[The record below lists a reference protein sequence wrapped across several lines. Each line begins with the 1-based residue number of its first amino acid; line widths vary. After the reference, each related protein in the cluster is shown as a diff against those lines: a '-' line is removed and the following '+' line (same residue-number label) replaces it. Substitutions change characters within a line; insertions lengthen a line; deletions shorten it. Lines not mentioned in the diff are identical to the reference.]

1 MMASILIAGGGIVIC
16 TFAISTVVF
25 FALVAK
31 DVFEDI
37 DKN

>member
-1 MMASILIAGGGIVIC
+1 MMASILIAGGVMVIC

-31 DVFEDI
+31 DVFEDM
-37 DKN
+37 DKD

>member
-1 MMASILIAGGGIVIC
+1 MMASILIAGGVIVIC

-31 DVFEDI
+31 DMFEDM
-37 DKN
+37 DKD

>member
-1 MMASILIAGGGIVIC
+1 MMASILIAGGVIVIC

-31 DVFEDI
+31 DVCEYM
-37 DKN
+37 DKD

>member
-1 MMASILIAGGGIVIC
+1 MMASILIAGGVIVIC

-31 DVFEDI
+31 DVFEDM
-37 DKN
+37 DKD